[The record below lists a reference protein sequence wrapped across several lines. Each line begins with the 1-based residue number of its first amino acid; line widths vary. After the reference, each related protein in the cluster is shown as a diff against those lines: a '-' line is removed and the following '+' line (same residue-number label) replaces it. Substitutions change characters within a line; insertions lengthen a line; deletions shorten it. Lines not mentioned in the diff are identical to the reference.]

1 MRRGSSEGIEP
12 QTERRCYG
20 VRDEKEEQEERQK
33 ASCEQEP
40 NFCKGK
46 TNREEPIEKGFN
58 QA

>member
-1 MRRGSSEGIEP
+1 
-12 QTERRCYG
+12 